1 MGNCQV
7 TDAAAVVIQHPGGR
21 AERLYWPT
29 SASEVMKNN
38 PGYYVALITLYVPE
52 EKLDGSGGGTLRL
65 TRVRLL
71 KATDTLLL
79 GQVYR
84 LITSQE
90 VMKAIQARKIEKMK
104 KRQAELMERQQQQRI
119 GTDDEVVH
127 VGKDGED
134 KEDSEITDQVAK
146 QERDGHKTSK
156 QSAARPRH
164 WRPSLQIIAETG
176 S

>member
-52 EKLDGSGGGTLRL
+52 EKQGGGGTLRL

-104 KRQAELMERQQQQRI
+104 KRQAELRERQQQQRI
-119 GTDDEVVH
+119 GVDDEVAH

-134 KEDSEITDQVAK
+134 KEGSEITDQVAK
-146 QERDGHKTSK
+146 QERDRHKTSK

-164 WRPSLQIIAETG
+164 WRPSLQSIAETG

>member
-38 PGYYVALITLYVPE
+38 PGHYVALITLYVPE
-52 EKLDGSGGGTLRL
+52 EKQDGTLRL

-104 KRQAELMERQQQQRI
+104 KRQAEVMERQQQQRI
-119 GTDDEVVH
+119 GIDDEVVQ

-146 QERDGHKTSK
+146 QERDRHKTTSK

-164 WRPSLQIIAETG
+164 WRPSLPSIAETG